1 MRKWIVFFI
10 IAGLFL
16 SIITTSQA
24 SFDGIS
30 LKEYPENSILYQS
43 LKDKPS
49 LSLLKQIIILPNQIF
64 DQTEAAAIITRIDA
78 LPSSLLEKTKKQ
90 GISVKLFTGK
100 LTDNVT
106 ARHLK
111 GQVPRGYNPAITWDE
126 VPGIGGSK
134 VVLVKIGF
142 SEKGKGH
149 GSVNLEL
156 HELAH
161 SIDRYVFSE
170 ISQSYEF
177 SQIWMDEH
185 ESLFPN
191 NSYFFYQEE
200 YFAETFAMY
209 YLNSTTKKLLQT
221 KAPKTYQ
228 FISHL
233 H

>member
-1 MRKWIVFFI
+1 MRKWVVFII
-10 IAGLFL
+10 IAGLSL

-30 LKEYPENSILYQS
+30 LKVYPKNSILYQS
-43 LKDKPS
+43 LKDQPS
-49 LSLLKQIIILPNQIF
+49 LSLLKQIIILPKQMF

-78 LPSSLLEKTKKQ
+78 IPTSLLEKTKKQ
-90 GISVKLFTGK
+90 GINVKLFTGK

-106 ARHLK
+106 ARHLA
-111 GQVPRGYNPAITWDE
+111 GQVPRGYDSAITWDE

-134 VVLVKIGF
+134 VVLVKIGY

-170 ISQSYEF
+170 ISQSNEF
-177 SQIWMDEH
+177 SQIWKEEH
-185 ESLFPN
+185 ESMFPN

-200 YFAETFAMY
+200 YFAETFAMF
-209 YLNSTTKKLLQT
+209 YLNNETKELLQT
-221 KAPKTYQ
+221 KAPKTFL